1 MAAKG
6 RFISYIA
13 FQISPEIITI
23 NYKTYRKTN
32 ATVPL
37 VPAPQKAKERNQ
49 NQAHTPYSVSLWV
62 FRDNQLKNQDLQ
74 GYQAVK
80 GATLV

>member
-1 MAAKG
+1 MSYETLTSTLTHEEGKEGAKG

-37 VPAPQKAKERNQ
+37 APAPQKAKERNQ
-49 NQAHTPYSVSLWV
+49 NQAHTPYSVSL
-62 FRDNQLKNQDLQ
+62 
-74 GYQAVK
+74 
-80 GATLV
+80 